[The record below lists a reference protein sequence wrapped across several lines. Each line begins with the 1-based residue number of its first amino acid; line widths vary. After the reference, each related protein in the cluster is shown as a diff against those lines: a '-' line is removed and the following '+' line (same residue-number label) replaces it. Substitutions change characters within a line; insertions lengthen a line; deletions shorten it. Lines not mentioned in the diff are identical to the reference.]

1 MTTYS
6 IALMLHVGAV
16 VISGTFFLLRGIWML
31 QGNDL
36 LATKP
41 VKVLPHIIDTILL
54 LSAATLAHSLS
65 TYPFADTWLTAKLL
79 ALVLY
84 VGFGVLTLRGK
95 TKAIRSTAFIAAL
108 LTFGYIVGVAL
119 TRSAGLG
126 WI

>member
-6 IALMLHVGAV
+6 IALMLHIGAV
-16 VISGTFFLLRGIWML
+16 VISGTFFLVRGIWML
-31 QGNDL
+31 QGSDL
-36 LATKP
+36 LTTKP

-54 LSAATLAHSLS
+54 LSAATLAYTLS
-65 TYPFADTWLTAKLL
+65 AYPFADAWLTAKLL

-84 VGFGVLTLRGK
+84 IGFGVLTLRGK
-95 TKAIRSTAFIAAL
+95 TKAIRSAAFIAAL
-108 LTFGYIVGVAL
+108 LTFGYIVGVTL